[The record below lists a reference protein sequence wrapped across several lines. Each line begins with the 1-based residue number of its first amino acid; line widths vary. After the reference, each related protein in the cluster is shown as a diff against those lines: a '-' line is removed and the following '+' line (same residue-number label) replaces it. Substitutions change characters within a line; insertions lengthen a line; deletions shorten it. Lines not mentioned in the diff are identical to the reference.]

1 MWGRILSQLLRFI
14 GTNKRNSIIDILL
27 LLLVYSSVLN
37 ILLWLSGTSNVLC
50 TLFLSLSN
58 HNTIIQPVLQGNNL
72 QLFK

>member
-1 MWGRILSQLLRFI
+1 MWGKILSQLLRFI

-37 ILLWLSGTSNVLC
+37 ILLWFSGTSNVLC

>member
-14 GTNKRNSIIDILL
+14 GTNKRNSIIDVLL
-27 LLLVYSSVLN
+27 LLLVYLSVLN
-37 ILLWLSGTSNVLC
+37 ILLWFSGTSNVLC

>member
-27 LLLVYSSVLN
+27 LLLVYLSVLN
-37 ILLWLSGTSNVLC
+37 ILLWFSGTSNVLC
-50 TLFLSLSN
+50 TLLLSLSN